1 MVDPDDRTAQTS
13 SDRTGICSSAP
24 NKVSVMSGSRRRW
37 WLALV
42 LALVTVVPGSAGAD
56 APGAEAW
63 FPSGIGTVTAAAY
76 PEGTLH
82 VGALA
87 GTETDRTYLRFD
99 GVDDDL
105 TSAVLT
111 IPLAADAG
119 TTSTESAVV
128 AACAVPGG
136 FDGSPDTPPEVECE
150 GAAVAV
156 LAGATD
162 APTLTV
168 DVTSLVV
175 GDSLSVALVP
185 GDEGGTWH
193 VGFDSTER
201 EGGAPPELVVETAPP
216 AAAPSSPTTI
226 RPTPVEPQ
234 SPAPSIALPQVTV
247 PTAASPGS
255 AIAEQAAPA
264 PPAAVVPTTPVAS
277 TGGGFDYP
285 IVFALPLVLLVV
297 IAVAG
302 EGLTRPIRLREEAAS

>member
-1 MVDPDDRTAQTS
+1 MVDPDERSAATS
-13 SDRTGICSSAP
+13 SRRTGIGAPAP
-24 NKVSVMSGSRRRW
+24 NKVSVMSGSPRRW

-63 FPSGIGTVTAAAY
+63 FPSGIGTVTAAAH

-82 VGALA
+82 VGTLA

-99 GVDDDL
+99 GLDEDT

-111 IPLAADAG
+111 IPVAADAG
-119 TTSTESAVV
+119 TTGAETAVV

-136 FDGSPDTPPEVECE
+136 FDGVPDTPPEVDCE
-150 GAAVAV
+150 GATVAV
-156 LAGATD
+156 LVAGEV
-162 APTLTV
+162 PTLTV
-168 DVTSLVV
+168 DVTSLLV

-185 GDEGGTWH
+185 GDAGGTWH

-201 EGGAPPELVVETAPP
+201 DGGAPPDLAVETAAP
-216 AAAPSSPTTI
+216 AAGPSTPTTV
-226 RPTPVEPQ
+226 RPSFAAPPSVT
-234 SPAPSIALPQVTV
+234 PSIARPQVTV
-247 PTAASPGS
+247 PAAASPGS
-255 AIAEQAAPA
+255 AIAEQAAPPA
-264 PPAAVVPTTPVAS
+264 PAAAVPTTPVAS
-277 TGGGFDYP
+277 TGSGFDYP

-302 EGLTRPIRLREEAAS
+302 EGLTRPIRLREETAS